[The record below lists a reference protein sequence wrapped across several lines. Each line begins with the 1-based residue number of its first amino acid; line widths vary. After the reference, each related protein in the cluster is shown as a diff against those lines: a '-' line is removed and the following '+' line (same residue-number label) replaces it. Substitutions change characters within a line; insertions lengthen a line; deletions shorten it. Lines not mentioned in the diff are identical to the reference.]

1 MKIEMLIAG
10 LTAGVAL
17 AQSPYTETF
26 DTGNALWADA
36 ASQPL
41 DWTATGSID
50 GTGYVSST
58 VNAAGIDPQFGAL
71 AFRGQ
76 VGLGSSGG
84 AFAGDY
90 LSNGIDTISFDVRHD
105 STDALS
111 FYVRVA
117 TPGNFPA
124 VLFLSPV
131 AVTPG
136 EWTTLSFALD
146 ESSPFTVPEGGPGTF
161 ETVLSGVGNLQIGFS
176 APATQTSG
184 DIAVD
189 LDNVSIVPTPA
200 TAALLGLG
208 GLVATR
214 RRR

>member
-1 MKIEMLIAG
+1 MKIEMMIAG
-10 LTAGVAL
+10 LTAGTAL

-26 DTGNALWADA
+26 NTGDALWADA

-41 DWTATGSID
+41 VWNATGSID
-50 GTGYVSST
+50 GSGYVSST

-71 AFRGQ
+71 SFRGQ
-76 VGLGSSGG
+76 LNLGSSFG

-90 LSNGIDTISFDVRHD
+90 LSNGIDAISFDVRHD

-131 AVTPG
+131 SVAAG
-136 EWTTLSFALD
+136 QWTTVSFAFD
-146 ESSPFTVPEGGPGTF
+146 PNSPFTVPEGGPGTF
-161 ETVLSGVGNLQIGFS
+161 ESVMGNVGNLQIGFG
-176 APATQTSG
+176 APASQTSG
-184 DIAVD
+184 DIGVD

-200 TAALLGLG
+200 SVAVLGLG